1 MENVSLLDIVSIALI
16 LFLGIKGFFRGFVKE
31 VFGLIGIIG
40 GIYVA
45 SRFAQSVGEYLDV
58 NFLHLTNKGSI
69 YLIGFIAALIIFW
82 LLASFVGMLLGKL
95 VASSGLNV
103 VDRILGFFAG
113 AAKIFLIFSIIIH
126 VISSIPV
133 FKTSVKN
140 IFEGSMMYPIFLEYG
155 SKIVQTDALDQ
166 WENQIKID
174 SDSDNEEESLENK
187 Y

>member
-1 MENVSLLDIVSIALI
+1 MENVSLLDIVSITLI
-16 LFLGIKGFFRGFVKE
+16 LFLGIKGFFRGFIKE

-45 SRFAQSVGEYLDV
+45 SRFAQSVGEYLDI

-69 YLIGFIAALIIFW
+69 YLIGFIATLILFW
-82 LLASFVGMLLGKL
+82 LLASFIGVLLGKL
-95 VASSGLNV
+95 VEASGLNIL
-103 VDRILGFFAG
+103 DRILGFFAG

-166 WENQIKID
+166 WEEQVKIKKD
-174 SDSDNEEESLENK
+174 TKEKESSESN
-187 Y
+187 

>member
-16 LFLGIKGFFRGFVKE
+16 LFLGIKGLFRGFVKE

-69 YLIGFIAALIIFW
+69 YLIGFIAALIVFW
-82 LLASFVGMLLGKL
+82 LFASFLGMLLGKL
-95 VASSGLNV
+95 VTSSGLNV

-140 IFEGSMMYPIFLEYG
+140 IFEGSIMYPIFLEYG
-155 SKIVQTDALDQ
+155 SKIVQTDAIS
-166 WENQIKID
+166 QIEDHVNIN
-174 SDSDNEEESLENK
+174 SDSNSEETSSESK